1 MTALAPSATT
11 RRRRPGLRARRRAE
25 DERGSSTV
33 EFVIGAALMVF
44 MLMAIVQVA
53 IYFHLRSVATTAA
66 RHGLDRVRVVNGTS
80 ASGIAA
86 ANEFLEQAGRSLEA
100 RSVDATRTQ
109 QTSTVTVTGR
119 VIAVIPLLDLHV
131 SVTVEA
137 PSERLTP

>member
-1 MTALAPSATT
+1 
-11 RRRRPGLRARRRAE
+11 
-25 DERGSSTV
+25 
-33 EFVIGAALMVF
+33 MVF
-44 MLMAIVQVA
+44 MLMAIVQIA

-66 RHGLDRVRVVNGTS
+66 HHGLDRVRVVNGSS

-86 ANEFLEQAGRSLEA
+86 ANEFLDQAGRSLEA

-131 SVTVEA
+131 SVRVEA
-137 PSERLTP
+137 PSERVTPGGFTSAFEIATASADRCRSNS

>member
-1 MTALAPSATT
+1 MLRSRTHRP
-11 RRRRPGLRARRRAE
+11 RPGLRARWRVE
-25 DERGSSTV
+25 DEQGSSTV
-33 EFVIGAALMVF
+33 EFVICAALMVF
-44 MLMAIVQVA
+44 MLMAIMQIA

-66 RHGLDRVRVVNGTS
+66 HHGLDRVRVVNGTS

-86 ANEFLEQAGRSLEA
+86 ANEFLDQAGRSLEA
-100 RSVDATRTQ
+100 RNVDATRTQ

-137 PSERLTP
+137 PSERVTP